1 MTSSIKI
8 ACSGYPV
15 GQRNYQSHLNAV
27 ELSSMFEGL
36 PRASTVERWKK
47 EAKAGFEFI
56 ACAPETITHPVKD
69 GRSPAAHRFGYFQD
83 TTEVNAAARTAIALA
98 ESLGART
105 MLFRLPRTMGP
116 NADQVDRLHK
126 FFRRVDRRNLSF
138 AWEPPAA
145 WPASLVASVSKALS
159 LCAALNPLSRPPDAG
174 VLRYFRLG
182 AGGKTSGLH
191 RFSDEELARIKAA
204 CGRGYSYV
212 VFNNGPFAFEDA
224 VRFAATI

>member
-15 GQRNYQSHLNAV
+15 GQKNYQSRLNAV
-27 ELSSMFEGL
+27 ELASMFDGL
-36 PRASTVERWKK
+36 PRASTVERWKN
-47 EAKAGFEFI
+47 EARSGFEFI

-69 GRSPAAHRFGYFQD
+69 GREPRAHRFGYFQD
-83 TTEVNAAARTAIALA
+83 TAEVNAAARAAISLA
-98 ESLGART
+98 ETLGART

-138 AWEPPAA
+138 AWEAPAN
-145 WPASLVASVSKALS
+145 WPASLVASLSKALQ
-159 LCAALNPLSRPPDAG
+159 LCAVTNPLARAPEPG
-174 VLRYFRLG
+174 TMRYFRMG

-191 RFSDEELARIKAA
+191 RFSDEELARLKAA
-204 CGRGYSYV
+204 CGRGYTYV
-212 VFNNGPFAFEDA
+212 VFNNGPYAFEDA